1 MSPDKLKIIIADDH
15 QIVITGLR
23 LLLANAGIKADVDG
37 LLSTEELVKSIKKT
51 DYDLVILDINMPGSD
66 THSIIHLMKSFRP
79 EVKIL
84 IFSMNPEEMYARRYL
99 KEGVMGYLMKD
110 ANEKDIIEAILK
122 VLEGRIYISAKL
134 KEVLS
139 DNIITGKKENPF
151 EALSPREFEV
161 FKLLIKGVGVKEI
174 AGLTNLHP
182 STISTHKANIHE
194 KTQTRNVL
202 QLKEIADTY
211 GVSGI
216 PS

>member
-1 MSPDKLKIIIADDH
+1 MSSDKLKIMIADDH

-23 LLLANAGIKADVDG
+23 LLLANAGINADVDG
-37 LLSTEELVKSIKKT
+37 LLSTEELVKSIKGT

-79 EVKIL
+79 DIKIL

-99 KEGVMGYLMKD
+99 KEGVTGYLMKD
-110 ANEKDIIEAILK
+110 ANEKDIVEAIRK
-122 VLEGRIYISAKL
+122 VLDGRIYISAKL
-134 KEVLS
+134 KEILS

-202 QLKEIADTY
+202 QLKEVADNY
-211 GVSGI
+211 GISGY